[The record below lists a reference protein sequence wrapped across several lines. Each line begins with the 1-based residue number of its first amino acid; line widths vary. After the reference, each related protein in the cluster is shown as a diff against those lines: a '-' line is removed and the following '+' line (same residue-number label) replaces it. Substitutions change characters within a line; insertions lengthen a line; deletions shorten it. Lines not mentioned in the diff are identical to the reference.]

1 MMQIDK
7 ILDSAQQGKLLD
19 KKEAIVLLN
28 IKKGSAEFYKLLSV
42 ANYMTRSE
50 FNNKGLVF
58 AQIGINA
65 EPCSKNCKFCSMGKN
80 HFSVE
85 SQWRKDTNTILS
97 EVETLV
103 KQGINDLFLMTTE
116 DYPLEEFMEIAARVR
131 KILPQHIKFVA
142 NIGDFEYD
150 TARQLKGIGFTGVYH
165 VHRLREGID
174 TTIQPEIRIRSLD
187 SVRKAG
193 LELYYCVEPIGPE
206 HSYEELATEMLR
218 AREYDV
224 KVMAVMKRI
233 PVKGTPLYDKGQISA
248 LELTKI
254 AAVAR
259 IVSRPNRAMNAHEV
273 TPITLIGGVNQ
284 LYAEFGANPRDN
296 ISNTEKGRGHSVMN
310 VKKLLLDAEFKVEE
324 VVK

>member
-1 MMQIDK
+1 
-7 ILDSAQQGKLLD
+7 
-19 KKEAIVLLN
+19 
-28 IKKGSAEFYKLLSV
+28 
-42 ANYMTRSE
+42 
-50 FNNKGLVF
+50 
-58 AQIGINA
+58 
-65 EPCSKNCKFCSMGKN
+65 MGKN